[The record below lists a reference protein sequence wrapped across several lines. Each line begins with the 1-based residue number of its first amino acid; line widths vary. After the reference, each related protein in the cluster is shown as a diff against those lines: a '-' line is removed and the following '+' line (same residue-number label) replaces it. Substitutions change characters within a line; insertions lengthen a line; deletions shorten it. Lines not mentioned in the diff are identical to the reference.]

1 MEEIRAEESGYN
13 GNEDMAGRYRRYVRR
28 MCSWLGWALT
38 AGLVISTGIG
48 LIFSYFGL
56 DYVPAPVVTLIG
68 YGAAAPAYFMLLSR
82 VPASVPEKKK
92 MRLRKF
98 IMFYVLAQGLGYVC
112 SILGNLINA
121 AVAAATGHDM
131 FQMNPVNSMLM
142 DLDWIMILYITVL
155 GPVIEEYIFRG
166 FLLNRLR
173 PFGEKAAILFSAL
186 AFGLFHGNLTQA
198 LYAAAI
204 GLVLGYAAVKTAR
217 MRYNCLLHI
226 LINSGSTLLAL
237 NLNGSL
243 IWQLIV
249 SVATLFAMGAFIIAS
264 IVILCVNARRVKL
277 APGEWPAGVAYR
289 DFASAMYVNPG
300 MMCFMILNVIL
311 IGLYLFL

>member
-1 MEEIRAEESGYN
+1 MEEIRAEGSGHN
-13 GNEDMAGRYRRYVRR
+13 GNEDMPGRYRRYVRR

-48 LIFSYFGL
+48 LIFSYFEL

-68 YGAAAPAYFMLLSR
+68 YGAAAPAFFMLLFR
-82 VPASVPEKKK
+82 VPVSVPEKKK

-98 IMFYVLAQGLGYVC
+98 IMFYVLAQGLGYVF
-112 SILGNLINA
+112 SILGNLINL
-121 AVAAATGHDM
+121 AVAAGTGRDVFH
-131 FQMNPVNSMLM
+131 MNPVNSMLL

-173 PFGEKAAILFSAL
+173 PFGEKAAVLFSAL

-198 LYAAAI
+198 LYATAI
-204 GLVLGYAAVKTAR
+204 GLILGYAAVKTGR
-217 MRYNCLLHI
+217 MLYNCLLHI

-243 IWQLIV
+243 IWQLII
-249 SVATLFAMGAFIIAS
+249 STATLFAMGAFIIAA
-264 IVILCVNARRVKL
+264 IVILCLNARRARL
-277 APGEWPAGVAYR
+277 APGEWPAGVSYR

-300 MMCFMILNVIL
+300 MMCFIILNVIL

>member
-1 MEEIRAEESGYN
+1 MEDIRTEGSDYSGS
-13 GNEDMAGRYRRYVRR
+13 GDMAGRYRRYVRR
-28 MCSWLGWALT
+28 MCSMLGWALT
-38 AGLVISTGIG
+38 AGLVISMGIG

-68 YGAAAPAYFMLLSR
+68 YGAAAPAFLMLLFR

-98 IMFYVLAQGLGYVC
+98 IMFYVLAQGLGYVF
-112 SILGNLINA
+112 SILGNLINM
-121 AVAAATGHDM
+121 AVASATGRDVFH
-131 FQMNPVNSMLM
+131 MNPVNSMLLE
-142 DLDWIMILYITVL
+142 LDWMMILYIAVL

-204 GLVLGYAAVKTAR
+204 GLILGYTAVKTGR

-237 NLNGSL
+237 SLDGSL
-243 IWQLIV
+243 IWQFFISL
-249 SVATLFAMGAFIIAS
+249 ATLFAMAAFIIAS
-264 IVILCVNARRVKL
+264 IVILCLNARRTRL
-277 APGEWPAGVAYR
+277 APGEWPPGVVYR

-311 IGLYLFL
+311 IILYLFL